1 MFFLDTHIE
10 FFEVL
15 LKNKVQFLLIGGY
28 TVIAHGYNRTT
39 GDIDLW
45 LNSSDENKLKFIDAL
60 TELEFDE
67 DSLNYLS
74 TIDFTEA
81 QAFSFG
87 ENPCRIDFLTKI
99 NQVDFDEAYAEHLKF
114 ELGNITLP
122 IIQLKHLILSKNNT
136 GRIKDAADIEELQRI
151 SRTKNE

>member
-28 TVIAHGYNRTT
+28 AVIAHGYNRTT
-39 GDIDLW
+39 GDIDIW
-45 LNSSDENKLKFIDAL
+45 LNPSAENKVKFIAAL
-60 TELEFDE
+60 SELEFDE
-67 DSLNYLS
+67 ESLNYLN
-74 TIDFTEA
+74 TIDFTKA
-81 QAFSFG
+81 QAFSYG

-99 NQVDFDEAYAEHLKF
+99 NQVEFDEAYAEQLKF
-114 ELGNITLP
+114 ELRNLTVP
-122 IIQLKHLILSKNNT
+122 IIQLKHLILSKINT

-151 SRTKNE
+151 SRINK